1 MSYSKNRAIV
11 LAVTEGAM
19 TTSQAATHFNTSPRH
34 IRRLL
39 AQYRQHGLKGLEP
52 KSRKPHHNPNA
63 TNQQTINQIIKLR
76 HKLQN
81 EGLDNEPQSIW
92 NHLPNENRPSPTT
105 IWRILKRANLITPQ
119 PQKRPKTPTTDSKQ
133 IYPTKLGNQTSPTS
147 N

>member
-39 AQYRQHGLKGLEP
+39 TQYRQHGLKGLEP

-76 HKLQN
+76 HN
-81 EGLDNEPQSIW
+81 EAYWVLFRFLYGGQLTDPVLIIACDNLLWGSV
-92 NHLPNENRPSPTT
+92 
-105 IWRILKRANLITPQ
+105 A
-119 PQKRPKTPTTDSKQ
+119 
-133 IYPTKLGNQTSPTS
+133 
-147 N
+147 